1 MKKVYTTIKNGKE
14 KNFTEDEIFEIIC
27 REAFIANTD
36 IERFDLIDFNCKSYT
51 ELYENLQSL
60 GHLTTEE
67 GEMPYITGAFG
78 EDQEIDERISMKYVI
93 YNSVQD
99 MKNLIETLF

>member
-36 IERFDLIDFNCKSYT
+36 VERFALIDFDCRSYT
-51 ELYENLQSL
+51 ELYEKLQSL

-78 EDQEIDERISMKYVI
+78 EDQEVDERISMKYVI

>member
-14 KNFTEDEIFEIIC
+14 KSFTEDEIFEIIC
-27 REAFIANTD
+27 CEAFIANTD
-36 IERFDLIDFNCKSYT
+36 VERFALIDFDCRSYT
-51 ELYENLQSL
+51 ELYEKL
-60 GHLTTEE
+60 HLTTED
-67 GEMPYITGAFG
+67 GEMPYVTGAFG
-78 EDQEIDERISMKYVI
+78 EDQDVDERISMKYIV

>member
-36 IERFDLIDFNCKSYT
+36 VERFALIDFDLILNK
-51 ELYENLQSL
+51 E
-60 GHLTTEE
+60 
-67 GEMPYITGAFG
+67 
-78 EDQEIDERISMKYVI
+78 V
-93 YNSVQD
+93 
-99 MKNLIETLF
+99 

>member
-36 IERFDLIDFNCKSYT
+36 VKRFDLIDFDCRSYT
-51 ELYENLQSL
+51 ELYEKLLSL
-60 GHLTTEE
+60 GHLTTEGE
-67 GEMPYITGAFG
+67 EMPYVTGAFG
-78 EDQEIDERISMKYVI
+78 EDQEVDERISMKYVV